1 MTQDEIRTTLFA
13 SAKLRV
19 PKFDDRD
26 STGARI
32 DKMEQFLLASA
43 TTGGDLEE
51 ARLHC
56 QQALYD
62 LTKRWDAIPLLQGP
76 KAMTGPQII
85 EHRKTIDP
93 ALWEGIQE
101 AKWLIARL
109 TEQIQRLR
117 KMGDDQVVSRIYTLM
132 AGS

>member
-1 MTQDEIRTTLFA
+1 MDVDAIRLTLFTA
-13 SAKLRV
+13 AKLRV
-19 PKFDDRD
+19 PRFDERD

-32 DKMEQFLLASA
+32 DKMEKFLLDSA
-43 TTGGDLEE
+43 ATGGELEE

-56 QQALYD
+56 QQALFD
-62 LTKRWDAIPLLQGP
+62 LTKQWDAIPLVQGAKP
-76 KAMTGPQII
+76 MTGPQII
-85 EHRKTIDP
+85 EHRKACNPD
-93 ALWEGIQE
+93 LWDGIAE

-117 KMGDDQVVSRIYTLM
+117 KMGDDQLVSRIYTLM